1 MVYWF
6 PKRLEGIN
14 MPKKSQKAKLILS
27 PQKKEQLRRIAN
39 SRKAP
44 LREVQRANI
53 LLRYAEGIPI
63 IDIEKMVHVSRP
75 TIYKWVEKTSAMG
88 IEEGLKD
95 KYHRPKEPVITEE
108 AKAWVINLACQ
119 KPTGYGYAGE
129 MWTRSALADH
139 TRKYAPQAGH
149 DCLAKA
155 GKATIQRILDEHPLR
170 PHKMAY
176 YQERRDPEFEQKMVE
191 VLCIYKEINLQNEA
205 GKAGDTPS
213 VITVSVDEKPGVQAI
228 QNIAPDIMPE
238 PGKRSIMMRDY
249 EYRRLGT
256 LSILAT
262 LDLHDGHVI
271 AQVHDKHRSSEFISL
286 LKEMDAYYPAESS
299 IRIILD
305 NHSAHIS
312 KETMQYLA
320 SRPGRFVYVHTPK
333 HGSWLNLIETLFSK
347 MARTFLKHIRVN
359 SKQELKERILLGI
372 KEINDSPVVH
382 RWKKFDFVH
391 AL

>member
-1 MVYWF
+1 
-6 PKRLEGIN
+6 
-14 MPKKSQKAKLILS
+14 MPRRSHKAKLVLT
-27 PQKKEQLRRIAN
+27 PDKKEELQRIAS

-53 LLRYAEGIPI
+53 LLRYSESIPI
-63 IDIEKMVHVSRP
+63 IDIQRMVHVSRP
-75 TIYKWVEKTSAMG
+75 TIYKWVEKALAMG

-119 KPTGYGYAGE
+119 KPTAYGYAAE

-139 TRKYAPQAGH
+139 ARKHAPEAGH
-149 DCLAKA
+149 DCLKKA

-176 YQERRDPEFEQKMVE
+176 YEERRDPEFEQKMAE
-191 VLCIYKEINLQNEA
+191 VLCVYKEINLQNEA
-205 GKAGDTPS
+205 EKAGDTRP

-228 QNIAPDIMPE
+228 RNIAPDIMPE
-238 PGKRSIMMRDY
+238 PGKQSRMMRDY
-249 EYRRLGT
+249 EYKRLGT
-256 LSILAT
+256 LSILAA

-271 AQVHDKHRSSEFISL
+271 AQVHDRHRSSEFISL

-312 KETMQYLA
+312 KETMNYLA
-320 SRPGRFVYVHTPK
+320 SRPGRFLYVHTPK
-333 HGSWLNLIETLFSK
+333 HGSWLNLVETLFGK

-382 RWKKFDFVH
+382 RWKKFDFAH
-391 AL
+391 AF